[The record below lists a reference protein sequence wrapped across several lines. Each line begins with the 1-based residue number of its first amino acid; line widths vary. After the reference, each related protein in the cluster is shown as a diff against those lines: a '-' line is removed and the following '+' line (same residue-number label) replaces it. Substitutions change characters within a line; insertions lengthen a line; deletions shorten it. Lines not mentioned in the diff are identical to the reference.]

1 MEVHPNPLELSA
13 KQSGISPSFAI
24 WGRKSRNMKVA
35 NASEDLVLNTLNQ
48 KQKTHSGYYGSLM
61 SIIA

>member
-1 MEVHPNPLELSA
+1 MEIHPNPLELSA

-35 NASEDLVLNTLNQ
+35 NASEDLVLNTPNQ
-48 KQKTHSGYYGSLM
+48 KQKMDTVDLSCQSLL
-61 SIIA
+61 S